1 MDSYFSFAIVLT
13 VLYVV
18 YYAVVIVQDVYG
30 KKGTD
35 KPGEEIFELDPE
47 DIKEESVK
55 VSENETGFSI
65 GNEKYDTEAQPT
77 AVPPQD
83 NNTDQRE
90 EAALKRFERLKAKV
104 EEQLEDT
111 ERFLSDPMTAEEMYK
126 AMISKGRLDNRPELA
141 WRPVKDKL

>member
-1 MDSYFSFAIVLT
+1 MDSYFTFAIVLT
-13 VLYVV
+13 VLYIV

-30 KKGTD
+30 KKGMD

-65 GNEKYDTEAQPT
+65 GNEKYDTEAQPA

-83 NNTDQRE
+83 NDTDQRE

>member
-1 MDSYFSFAIVLT
+1 MDSYFTFAIVLT

-90 EAALKRFERLKAKV
+90 EAALKPNASCP
-104 EEQLEDT
+104 T
-111 ERFLSDPMTAEEMYK
+111 P
-126 AMISKGRLDNRPELA
+126 
-141 WRPVKDKL
+141 